1 MFNKLLKYN
10 KIHENA
16 ILQFII
22 KGTNEKLGEE
32 IHRGQEKSNVGK
44 PLSLCNLGAKS
55 SQFTTMFINWELLPN
70 LFACELL
77 ISFITKAQLTK
88 YWPLVIGLNFSGLN
102 GRCFCIETEI
112 NYHMTDLCATPHT
125 ALDWKH

>member
-77 ISFITKAQLTK
+77 ICFMINKGTVDQILA
-88 YWPLVIGLNFSGLN
+88 IGNW
-102 GRCFCIETEI
+102 TEFQRTQWEMLLYR
-112 NYHMTDLCATPHT
+112 N
-125 ALDWKH
+125 